1 MKYNEDYF
9 KKLNYTDYLYRR
21 DRYLRLASELHE
33 LLDKLRLVH
42 DNVKILD
49 FGCAVGFL
57 MEGFRE
63 LGYKEIYGWDIS
75 SWAVSKAQE
84 KGLNIL
90 KKIEEL
96 SFDIIICLDVLEHM
110 ADQEIFETFTNL
122 KSNMMIIRIP
132 CSEDGKKFVLDI
144 SNRDETHINL
154 KIKQQWVNLIT
165 ELGYQ

>member
-110 ADQEIFETFTNL
+110 ADQEIF
-122 KSNMMIIRIP
+122 
-132 CSEDGKKFVLDI
+132 
-144 SNRDETHINL
+144 
-154 KIKQQWVNLIT
+154 
-165 ELGYQ
+165 